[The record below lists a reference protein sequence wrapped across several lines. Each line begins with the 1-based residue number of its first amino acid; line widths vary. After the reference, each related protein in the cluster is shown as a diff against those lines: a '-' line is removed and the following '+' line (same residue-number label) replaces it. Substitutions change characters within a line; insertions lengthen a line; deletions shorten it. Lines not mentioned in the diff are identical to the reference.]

1 MTGFCCVLSYV
12 SLWHLESSKQ
22 EIGMV
27 RGEIGADYWSVVSF
41 DNSICFLVMVVVFP
55 IFFCKFFSK
64 WWCFQISQMLFCI
77 FSSKFFKTQLYVQVT
92 KYHERLVEQMLNA
105 IAQFTSAIDHQR
117 FTRKSIC
124 SRAPINVLFSPPR
137 SYCWPRSFFG
147 RCSPSNMS
155 AANHCPNSSSPNI
168 CSFLISFYYPPC
180 SSVLLICR
188 SAASRSAPTSTSGST
203 SSSRLQS
210 PSSPSPSSSQ
220 SAASPPVARSPSAS
234 PPAARAASSTR
245 ARGRR
250 TTTTQRW
257 R

>member
-1 MTGFCCVLSYV
+1 
-12 SLWHLESSKQ
+12 
-22 EIGMV
+22 MV

-55 IFFCKFFSK
+55 IFVCKFFSK

-105 IAQFTSAIDHQR
+105 IAQFISAIDQQR
-117 FTRKSIC
+117 FTRKSMC
-124 SRAPINVLFSPPR
+124 SRAPINVLFPPPR

-147 RCSPSNMS
+147 RSSPSNMS
-155 AANHCPNSSSPNI
+155 AANHCPNSSSPLI
-168 CSFLISFYYPPC
+168 HSFLISFYPPC
-180 SSVLLICR
+180 SSVFLICR

-203 SSSRLQS
+203 SSSRLPS

-220 SAASPPVARSPSAS
+220 SAASPPAARSPSAS